1 METSFVSKART
12 AFHSAAAKAEKV
24 LTDIKKSDFITN
36 REDLDKQSPIA
47 SRPESTKDGDE
58 SKSYQAVTNQRGRP
72 APIKTKQDWHER
84 LRNIRIGKKGAED
97 TEKTDNSTMAYAIFD
112 ENLYFMREREISE
125 SEDSKAGVALEGS
138 NAINADIIP
147 SSAVVRQL
155 AVAVDAGLVYNS
167 MKDLL
172 ASSRGSSPIRERAS
186 LSFSAVKSL
195 VLREKEDKIA
205 SEFGADERVLSL
217 INSLLNAEGHFS
229 GRTCS
234 SLEEDGNTTS
244 LIKDIHGAPVES
256 FVVKLSEAIGC
267 LKSLQKMASFW
278 CRVVA
283 ELRRRWSEGQYI
295 PGIPPDKIP
304 DLNSCLLYQQ
314 LQVINCCISRKI
326 RWSAASESLESVA
339 GQASSNI
346 EESSGSEVTVPV
358 VPHLYAMTKSGELVL
373 RLGADKECDDLTM
386 LETGEPIYTP
396 VTQESPLL
404 TEDLIKETEDFVLRT
419 GSVGAGCSQ
428 LLSDMQAFK
437 AANPG
442 CILEDFVRW
451 HSPPDWMENDAN
463 IEVNKTS
470 DEGDLSVKG
479 QLSRRMQKEGNLW
492 RELWETAKPVPAV
505 RQAPLY
511 DEDLAVEGILDFL
524 EDISPSELLKQLFI
538 VALGAGLVIAEA
550 TLSTDSSFSKL
561 FHECRDYI
569 VQSCHRGTWVEKLDD
584 ICQVYDTVEM
594 MLLNP
599 DEAIKMT
606 AQPEET
612 TTAGDLRNRF
622 KRLSLIFGG
631 KSKLLSKAHTKDPK
645 NNDSNPTRQSFSSI
659 FSEKPPKPSA
669 SPADKPSSSVEND
682 WTIV

>member
-24 LTDIKKSDFITN
+24 FTDIKKSDFITH
-36 REDLDKQSPIA
+36 REDIDKQSPIE
-47 SRPESTKDGDE
+47 SRPEYTKDGDE
-58 SKSYQAVTNQRGRP
+58 SKSCQELTNQRSRP

-97 TEKTDNSTMAYAIFD
+97 TEKTENSTMAYAIFD

-125 SEDSKAGVALEGS
+125 SEDSKVGVALEGS
-138 NAINADIIP
+138 NAVNSDIIP

-155 AVAVDAGLVYNS
+155 AVAIDAGLVYNS

-186 LSFSAVKSL
+186 LSFSAMKSI
-195 VLREKEDKIA
+195 VLREKEDRIA

-217 INSLLNAEGHFS
+217 INSLLNAGHFL

-234 SLEEDGNTTS
+234 SLEEDTNTAS
-244 LIKDIHGAPVES
+244 LIKDIHGAPIEG
-256 FVVKLSEAIGC
+256 FVVKLAEAVGC
-267 LKSLQKMASFW
+267 LKTLQKMASFW

-283 ELRRRWSEGQYI
+283 ELRRRWSERQYI
-295 PGIPPDKIP
+295 PGIPPDEIP
-304 DLNSCLLYQQ
+304 DLNSCLLHQQ

-326 RWSAASESLESVA
+326 RWFAASESLESVV
-339 GQASSNI
+339 GQSSSNI
-346 EESSGSEVTVPV
+346 ESSCSEGTVPIV
-358 VPHLYAMTKSGELVL
+358 TRMYAMTKSGELVL
-373 RLGADKECDDLTM
+373 RLGADKECDNLTM
-386 LETGEPIYTP
+386 LETSEPIYTP
-396 VTQESPLL
+396 VTQELPLL

-451 HSPPDWMENDAN
+451 HSPPDWMENETN
-463 IEVNKTS
+463 TEVNETS
-470 DEGDLSVKG
+470 DGGDLLSVKG
-479 QLSRRMQKEGNLW
+479 QLSRRMKKEGNLW

-505 RQAPLY
+505 RQTPLY
-511 DEDLAVEGILDFL
+511 DEDLAVDGILDFL
-524 EDISPSELLKQLFI
+524 EDISPSHLLKQLFI
-538 VALGAGLVIAEA
+538 AALGAGLVIAEA
-550 TLSTDSSFSKL
+550 NLSTDSSLSKL
-561 FHECRDYI
+561 FHECRNYI
-569 VQSCHRGTWVEKLDD
+569 VQSCQMGTWVEKLDD
-584 ICQVYDTVEM
+584 ICQVYDSVET

-599 DEAIKMT
+599 DEVIKMT
-606 AQPEET
+606 AQSEET
-612 TTAGDLRNRF
+612 TTAGDIRNRF

-631 KSKLLSKAHTKDPK
+631 KSKHSSKAPSKDSK
-645 NNDSNPTRQSFSSI
+645 NNDRQPFSSI

>member
-1 METSFVSKART
+1 METLFVSKART
-12 AFHSAAAKAEKV
+12 AFHSAAWNLIQIV
-24 LTDIKKSDFITN
+24 
-36 REDLDKQSPIA
+36 EDLDKQSPIA

-58 SKSYQAVTNQRGRP
+58 SKSWQEVTNQRGRP
-72 APIKTKQDWHER
+72 ALIKTKQNWHER

-97 TEKTDNSTMAYAIFD
+97 IEKTDNSTMAYALFD
-112 ENLYFMREREISE
+112 EKLYFMREREISE

-205 SEFGADERVLSL
+205 SEFGSDERVLSL

-346 EESSGSEVTVPV
+346 EESSGSEVTVPL

-463 IEVNKTS
+463 TEVNKTS
-470 DEGDLSVKG
+470 DGCDLLSVKG

-550 TLSTDSSFSKL
+550 TLSTDSCFSKL
-561 FHECRDYI
+561 FLECRDYI
-569 VQSCHRGTWVEKLDD
+569 VQSCQRGTWVEKLDD

-669 SPADKPSSSVEND
+669 SLADKPSSSVEND